1 MKKLISILL
10 ILTMLFGLSTTA
22 LAANNTLVL
31 TLVKNEYNS
40 NGERHIKVS
49 WEGKSGTYQIQLD
62 DDEDFGSPIIKK
74 TKNKY
79 WNFVLKENVDA
90 TYYIR
95 VRLGNGTWSEIIVA
109 NMDKIEESTGNA
121 YFDTPTLPSIP
132 NISGSVKLPKLNIN
146 LSGIKVPTLKL
157 K

>member
-10 ILTMLFGLSTTA
+10 TLTMLCGLSMTA
-22 LAANNTLVL
+22 LAANNTPIL
-31 TLVKNEYNS
+31 TLVNNEYNS

-62 DDEDFGSPIIKK
+62 DDEDFGSPTIKK

-95 VRLGNGTWSEIIVA
+95 VRLGNGAWSEVLVA
-109 NMDKIEESTGNA
+109 SMDEIEGSTGNA
-121 YFDTPTLPSIP
+121 YFDTHTLPSIP
-132 NISGSVKLPKLNIN
+132 NISGVVKLPKLKIG
-146 LSGIKVPTLKL
+146 GIKVPVLKL

>member
-1 MKKLISILL
+1 MKKLVSILL
-10 ILTMLFGLSTTA
+10 VLTMVLGLSTTA
-22 LAANNTLVL
+22 LASNNIPIL
-31 TLVKNEYNS
+31 TLEKNEYNS

-49 WEGKSGTYQIQLD
+49 WECKSGTYQIQLD
-62 DDEDFGSPIIKK
+62 DDEDFRSPTIKK

-95 VRLGNGTWSEIIVA
+95 VRLGNGAWSEVLVA
-109 NMDKIEESTGNA
+109 DGKDNIEGSSGNA

-132 NISGSVKLPKLNIN
+132 NISGGVKLPKLKI
-146 LSGIKVPTLKL
+146 SGIKITTLKL